1 MLADRFEDIA
11 ALNAVDDYWPATEKS
26 ERIGDPIRERRM
38 RIDVISVYYIDIVFQ
53 GDLIKLGR
61 DRAEEMP
68 VRHPA
73 IPANFLNVV
82 DGDPGASVVLRI

>member
-11 ALNAVDDYWPATEKS
+11 ALNAVDNYWPTAEKS
-26 ERIGDPIRERRM
+26 ERVGNPIRERRM
-38 RIDVISVYYIDIVFQ
+38 RVDVISVYYVDIVFP
-53 GDLIKLGR
+53 GDLIKFGR

-73 IPANFLNVV
+73 ISLNFFNVV
-82 DGDPGASVVLRI
+82 DGHPGASVVLRI

>member
-11 ALNAVDDYWPATEKS
+11 ALNAVDNYWPPAEKS
-26 ERIGDPIRERRM
+26 ERVGNPIGERRV
-38 RIDVISVYYIDIVFQ
+38 RVDVISVYDIDIVFK
-53 GDLIKLGR
+53 DRTEKLTR

-73 IPANFLNVV
+73 IS
-82 DGDPGASVVLRI
+82 GDFTDVMDLDTGTGLVLRI

>member
-11 ALNAVDDYWPATEKS
+11 ALNAVDNYWPSAEKS
-26 ERIGDPIRERRM
+26 ERVGNPIGERRV
-38 RIDVISVYYIDIVFQ
+38 RVDVISVYDIDIVFK
-53 GDLIKLGR
+53 DRTEKLTR

-73 IPANFLNVV
+73 ISWDFPDVMDL
-82 DGDPGASVVLRI
+82 DTGTGLVLRI

>member
-1 MLADRFEDIA
+1 
-11 ALNAVDDYWPATEKS
+11 
-26 ERIGDPIRERRM
+26 M
-38 RIDVISVYYIDIVFQ
+38 RIDVISVYYVDIVFQ
-53 GDLIKLGR
+53 GDLIKFGR

-73 IPANFLNVV
+73 ISANFLNVV